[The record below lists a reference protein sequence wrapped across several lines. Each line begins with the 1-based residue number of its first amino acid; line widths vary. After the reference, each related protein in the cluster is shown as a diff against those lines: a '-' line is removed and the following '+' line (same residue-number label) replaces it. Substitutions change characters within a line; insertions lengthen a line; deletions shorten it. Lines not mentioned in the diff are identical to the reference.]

1 MSFKL
6 PKLNYDYNALVPN
19 IDERTME
26 IHHSKHHNG
35 YTANLNNA
43 ITGTELE
50 NSSIENILKTL
61 NLENN
66 VLRNNAGGFYNHS
79 IFWEIISPKGG
90 GAPKSELLGSINN
103 SFGSFEGF
111 KEVFSKA
118 AASRFGS
125 GWAWLCVHQDGRL
138 EVCSTANQDNP
149 IMPGIGCGGNPILG

>member
-50 NSSIENILKTL
+50 N
-61 NLENN
+61 
-66 VLRNNAGGFYNHS
+66 
-79 IFWEIISPKGG
+79 
-90 GAPKSELLGSINN
+90 
-103 SFGSFEGF
+103 
-111 KEVFSKA
+111 
-118 AASRFGS
+118 
-125 GWAWLCVHQDGRL
+125 
-138 EVCSTANQDNP
+138 
-149 IMPGIGCGGNPILG
+149 